1 MGEIYERM
9 DRMVGEIKDIM
20 TQDDNPHKRDY
31 SEVEE
36 IIMACWEKMNIPLHS
51 LAFTL
56 TPNSMIHDIEKSA
69 PRGYVRKAPQ
79 KDPDVMKAVLEA
91 VKKFGNGDNEQK
103 ILRQQFSYFIF
114 KKGMYAMSAAKLHGY
129 NMDAIYWW
137 EAYGSETPNLAAVAV
152 RILSQPISSSLAE
165 RIQSTYEY
173 IHNAKRNKLNV
184 DKLVFVHVYL
194 RLLSRVIESYK
205 QGPHSK
211 WDIDPNNSTI

>member
-56 TPNSMIHDIEKSA
+56 TPNSMIQDIEKSA

-91 VKKFGNGDNEQK
+91 VKNFGNGDNEQK

-114 KKGMYAMSAAKLHGY
+114 KKGMYAMSAVKLHGY

-173 IHNAKRNKLNV
+173 IHNAKRNKLNA

-194 RLLSRVIESYK
+194 
-205 QGPHSK
+205 HSK

>member
-56 TPNSMIHDIEKSA
+56 TPNSMIQYIEKSA

-79 KDPDVMKAVLEA
+79 KDLDVMKAVLEA
-91 VKKFGNGDNEQK
+91 VKKFGNGDNE
-103 ILRQQFSYFIF
+103 
-114 KKGMYAMSAAKLHGY
+114 
-129 NMDAIYWW
+129 
-137 EAYGSETPNLAAVAV
+137 
-152 RILSQPISSSLAE
+152 
-165 RIQSTYEY
+165 
-173 IHNAKRNKLNV
+173 
-184 DKLVFVHVYL
+184 
-194 RLLSRVIESYK
+194 
-205 QGPHSK
+205 
-211 WDIDPNNSTI
+211 

>member
-1 MGEIYERM
+1 LLPLAGIPSADSSWEQPKLHQPNTANDENFWNEVDNILAITGPIYSVLWFSYGEGPKMGEIYERM

-56 TPNSMIHDIEKSA
+56 TPNSMIQDIEKSA

-91 VKKFGNGDNEQK
+91 VKKFGNGDNE
-103 ILRQQFSYFIF
+103 
-114 KKGMYAMSAAKLHGY
+114 
-129 NMDAIYWW
+129 
-137 EAYGSETPNLAAVAV
+137 
-152 RILSQPISSSLAE
+152 
-165 RIQSTYEY
+165 
-173 IHNAKRNKLNV
+173 
-184 DKLVFVHVYL
+184 
-194 RLLSRVIESYK
+194 
-205 QGPHSK
+205 
-211 WDIDPNNSTI
+211 